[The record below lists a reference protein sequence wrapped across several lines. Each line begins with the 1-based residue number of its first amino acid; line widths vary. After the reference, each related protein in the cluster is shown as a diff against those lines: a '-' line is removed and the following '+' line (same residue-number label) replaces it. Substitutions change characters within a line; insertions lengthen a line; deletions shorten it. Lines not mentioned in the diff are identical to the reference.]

1 MNILCKFFDA
11 VCEKDF
17 SEGYLIERCAEVD
30 NELSDYVIICT
41 ESKAAQLKE
50 WARENLGEKFTMFE
64 KQFLVNSQKAMV
76 FIKVLYKID
85 SFTSDFVDFVGGKE
99 EFFRLYGEIK
109 QLEKPKEAEEVTQ
122 ETSIFDD
129 LADEESEVAAE
140 EALGVGE
147 ESTEAVVK
155 ELMTA
160 IDESVTETKESN
172 ESTEVVVDE
181 FTTEESGLLQTEK
194 SVCPRPCIF
203 NTDGSFKGFTEGEI
217 VSMLSLLNELDSRIA
232 LDTLNPKYILTANEM
247 KEALPTLDMIAP
259 SVYKAFI
266 MHMVS
271 GCTDETERIRVTVLL
286 DKLST
291 YINTLSG
298 GILNDFEKGQR

>member
-17 SEGYLIERCAEVD
+17 SDGHLIERCAEFD
-30 NELSDYVIICT
+30 NELNDYVIICT

-50 WARENLGEKFTMFE
+50 WARENLGDKFSMFE
-64 KQFLVNSQKAMV
+64 KQFSVNSQKAMV

-85 SFTSDFVDFVGGKE
+85 SFTKDFVDFVGGKE
-99 EFFRLYGEIK
+99 EFFRLYGDVK
-109 QLEKPKEAEEVTQ
+109 QPEPEEVAEPLTQ
-122 ETSIFDD
+122 TKSVFDD
-129 LADEESEVAAE
+129 LADSEEEPIAESEE
-140 EALGVGE
+140 TL
-147 ESTEAVVK
+147 K

-160 IDESVTETKESN
+160 IEEPKTEEETKEKPS
-172 ESTEVVVDE
+172 ESVEQPSDGLVMDE
-181 FTTEESGLLQTEK
+181 MKLLQTEK
-194 SVCPRPCIF
+194 QVCPRPCIF
-203 NTDGSFKGFTEGEI
+203 NMDGSFKGFTEGEI

-232 LDTLNPKYILTANEM
+232 IDTLNPKYILTADEM

-259 SVYKAFI
+259 SVYKAFV

-298 GILNDFEKGQR
+298 GILNDFEK